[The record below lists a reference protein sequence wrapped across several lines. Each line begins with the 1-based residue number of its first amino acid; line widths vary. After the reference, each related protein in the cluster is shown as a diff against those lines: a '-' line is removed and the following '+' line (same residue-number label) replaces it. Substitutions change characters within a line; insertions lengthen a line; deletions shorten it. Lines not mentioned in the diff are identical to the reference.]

1 MEDLQIILLLLLR
14 NKLSP
19 SVTKVEQLID
29 SIGRL
34 NQMKKEVPQGV
45 LFDGLGIKNDW
56 LQR

>member
-1 MEDLQIILLLLLR
+1 MLLLLR